1 MPDVSIVIS
10 ERTAAR
16 LTVLLDG
23 IEQHLEMSATERE
36 TIDTLRAAL
45 IEGIELNQLRDR
57 LAQTEPDT

>member
-10 ERTAAR
+10 KRTAAR

-23 IEQHLEMSATERE
+23 IEQHLEMSTTERE

-45 IEGIELNQLRDR
+45 IEGMELNQLRDR

>member
-1 MPDVSIVIS
+1 MADVSIVIS

-23 IEQHLEMSATERE
+23 IEQHLEMSATERD

-45 IEGIELNQLRDR
+45 TEGMQLNQLREK
-57 LAQTEPDT
+57 LAQTEADA